1 MASQYLLLMAIAI
14 LDCNVVT
21 KAIHYYNILTKWAEA
36 R

>member
-1 MASQYLLLMAIAI
+1 MASQCLLLMAIAI

-21 KAIHYYNILTKWAEA
+21 KAIHNILTKWAEA